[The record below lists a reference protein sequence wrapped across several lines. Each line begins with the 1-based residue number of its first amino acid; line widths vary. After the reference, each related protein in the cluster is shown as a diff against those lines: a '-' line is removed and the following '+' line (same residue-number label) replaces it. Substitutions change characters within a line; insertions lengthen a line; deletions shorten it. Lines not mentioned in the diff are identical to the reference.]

1 MAANHIPPSAPVG
14 VEGLARL
21 LERIRDLLA
30 SLPVD
35 CLGSGT
41 DASGQPYP
49 IRDEV
54 IHGITKALAQQ
65 PAVVD
70 GADAKLALA
79 NDISHVFGNTNKA
92 MTDHLWSLGYRKV
105 ATQRQEPTT

>member
-1 MAANHIPPSAPVG
+1 MTMTTNPSSPLSAPVG
-14 VEGLARL
+14 VEGLIRL
-21 LERIRDLLA
+21 LERIRDLLI

-65 PAVVD
+65 PAAVDEARSGSSIMD
-70 GADAKLALA
+70 GAVSFVEALA
-79 NDISHVFGNTNKA
+79 AQQQG
-92 MTDHLWSLGYRKV
+92 G
-105 ATQRQEPTT
+105 E

>member
-65 PAVVD
+65 PAAGAVD
-70 GADAKLALA
+70 KARFKRAPCYLCGYNGPGYYQPDTHPCAAKY
-79 NDISHVFGNTNKA
+79 H
-92 MTDHLWSLGYRKV
+92 
-105 ATQRQEPTT
+105 ATQHQEPTT